1 MKKVSPA
8 VEQGAELS
16 EVDRLRWQLKYLR
29 EEIHMALLYIDAS
42 HRNLFMS
49 FSLSPSYEL
58 PTV

>member
-29 EEIHMALLYIDAS
+29 EEIHMALLYIDAAPKATVAI
-42 HRNLFMS
+42 LEYA
-49 FSLSPSYEL
+49 LSR
-58 PTV
+58 TK